1 MGDRMSELVSHIDY
15 GKFFDELLQLDK
27 NIRFAAIY
35 DGQFHAKFRNGIQ
48 GYLEEEEIKSSLSKA
63 QRRWDSRKKMSF
75 KIGEPKFAMAQYGK
89 VNRITIPLDND
100 GLILITTEIDVDI
113 IQLVDNVI
121 EVRDSY
127 FG

>member
-1 MGDRMSELVSHIDY
+1 M
-15 GKFFDELLQLDK
+15 
-27 NIRFAAIY
+27 
-35 DGQFHAKFRNGIQ
+35 
-48 GYLEEEEIKSSLSKA
+48 SKA

-121 EVRDSY
+121 EVRDSF